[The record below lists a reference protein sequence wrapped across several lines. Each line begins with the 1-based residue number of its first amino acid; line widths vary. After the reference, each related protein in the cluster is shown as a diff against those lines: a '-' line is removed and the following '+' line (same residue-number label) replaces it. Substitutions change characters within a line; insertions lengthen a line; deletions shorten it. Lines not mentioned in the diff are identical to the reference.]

1 MYTLFACLSNEKIAF
16 GVKSNIKLNI
26 KANIPIII
34 KYSVDSLINEY
45 IMKIAAKNSP
55 MPNGTLYCIN
65 VGSVM
70 YILFALLSI
79 DNIVFGAIK
88 SNNPK
93 KNRNT
98 SDTYDVYHTIIP
110 FFCR

>member
-55 MPNGTLYCIN
+55 IPNGTLYCIN
-65 VGSVM
+65 VGAVM

-79 DNIVFGAIK
+79 VQKI
-88 SNNPK
+88 SLL
-93 KNRNT
+93 NRNILILIL
-98 SDTYDVYHTIIP
+98 SYPNIL
-110 FFCR
+110 